1 MKLKLK
7 LTLIASAAYFAMTL
21 GAYAVSMSS
30 ETNGVPGGTISTP
43 GSEAK
48 GNPIPPPFRS
58 SEIIIERGYPC
69 LVNGVPTW
77 CPYPYRYSYFGY

>member
-1 MKLKLK
+1 MKLK

-30 ETNGVPGGTISTP
+30 ETNGVPGGIISTP

-48 GNPIPPPFRS
+48 GNPIPPPRRS
-58 SEIIIERGYPC
+58 SEIIIEQAWAAWCWVDGKR
-69 LVNGVPTW
+69 TW
-77 CPYPYRYSYFGY
+77 CRYPYPYY